1 MSAQKDIN
9 TGKWYIQ
16 YRYTDWTGKRKH
28 SVKRG
33 FNTKRE
39 AEDWHVQ
46 LSVKVKISIR
56 ELLQKSSGLLKIWL
70 RIRCV
75 QQRKHHS
82 PGTAGDRKKAYGN
95 EQYC

>member
-39 AEDWHVQ
+39 AEDWLISFQHKKGAK
-46 LSVKVKISIR
+46 LNISVMMNGK
-56 ELLQKSSGLLKIWL
+56 L
-70 RIRCV
+70 R
-75 QQRKHHS
+75 Q
-82 PGTAGDRKKAYGN
+82 
-95 EQYC
+95 